1 MTKINTFMKKWIRE
15 AIEDYPEPFTSRDI
29 FYAVLD
35 ARPNNSHYI
44 TNVYSVGMYLN
55 MICKKEKVGKK
66 NLYWRK
72 ENEN

>member
-1 MTKINTFMKKWIRE
+1 MSKLNTFMKKWIRE

-55 MICKKEKVGKK
+55 VICEKEKLGKK
-66 NLYWRK
+66 NVYRRK
-72 ENEN
+72 KNEN

>member
-15 AIEDYPEPFTSRDI
+15 AIKDYPEPFTARDI

-44 TNVYSVGMYLN
+44 TNIYSVGIYLN
-55 MICKKEKVGKK
+55 MICEKEKVRNK